1 MAQSQSSTQPP
12 QDIRSFADFM
22 LDLQRGCLIRDGHE
36 IKLRPKSYE
45 ALKYLVEN
53 PGRILAKEELIQA
66 IWPDSFVTDD
76 SLVQCLREV
85 RRALSDESQQFLKT
99 VPRRGYIFDTE
110 VSAGQRNQAHPAIV
124 TEQIEGVKLV
134 IEKDQT
140 PIARYGKL
148 FGVAIAAAILAGA
161 GFLLVRSIRRSNLAL
176 GAPAAAAPF
185 TLFQKIQP
193 TQLTNL
199 GSVMGIAISPDGRYV
214 VYTLEEAGHQ
224 SLWLRQIE
232 TSSGQQITAPAAVN
246 YFGLLFSPDGQ
257 YIYFARRDNPEAVID
272 IYRLPLLGGV
282 PTKLIENTEGY
293 FALSPDNKQI
303 CFVRDSATKEES
315 SLMVG
320 DLNGSERQ
328 LSQRQL
334 PQRFRYPAW
343 SPDGGVIV
351 ASAGNFDA
359 QGSLV
364 EAIELRLS
372 DGIERRLTTRL
383 WPEIGQKVWLPD
395 GSGLLVIAGDQTSR
409 PYQRQV
415 WFLGYPDGHLR
426 QLTNDVGSY
435 VCLSLTRDSTMLAT
449 LETRLEANIWVTGA
463 NAAGRAAKVATGA
476 GGFAWTPDGRIV
488 YGSHASGS
496 KEIWIMN
503 QDGSQQR
510 QLTFSNGFNTSP
522 TVSPDGAQIVFA
534 SDRAG
539 GLNLWKMKI
548 DGNDPV
554 RLTAGTG
561 EDYPRFSPDGR
572 YLLYTSVGNWRLW
585 RMPAGGGEAV
595 ALGSDHSEAA
605 NISPDGKWFAS
616 FTRAD
621 KPDSQYQIVVAPF
634 AGGLPAK
641 KFFLPKDGSYQS
653 ADVRWTPD
661 AQSLTYVVTKAGVSN
676 IWRQPLAGGE
686 PKQITNFETDKIFYF
701 DLSRDGQEL
710 VCSRGRWAHDVV
722 LIKGVRQAGSEKQN

>member
-1 MAQSQSSTQPP
+1 MAQSQSSSQPP
-12 QDIRSFADFM
+12 QDIRSFADFK
-22 LDLQRGCLIRDGHE
+22 LDLKRGCLIRDGHE

-45 ALKYLVEN
+45 TLKYLVEN

-66 IWPDSFVTDD
+66 VWPDSFVTDD

-99 VPRRGYIFDTE
+99 VPRRGYIFDME
-110 VSAGQRNQAHPAIV
+110 VSAGQQNQTHPAIM

-134 IEKDQT
+134 IESDKSA
-140 PIARYGKL
+140 IGKYGKL
-148 FGVAIAAAILAGA
+148 FGGVIVIAVLASA
-161 GFLLVRSIRRSNLAL
+161 GFLLFRSIRHSRLVL
-176 GAPAAAAPF
+176 GSPAAAAPF
-185 TLFQKIQP
+185 SSFQKIQP

-214 VYTLEEAGHQ
+214 VYTLEEAGRQ

-232 TSSGQQITAPAAVN
+232 TNSGQQITAPAAVN
-246 YFGLLFSPDGQ
+246 YFELLFSPDGQ
-257 YIYFARRDNPEAVID
+257 YIYFARRDSPQGVIN

-282 PTKLIENTEGY
+282 PARLIENAEGY
-293 FALSPDNKQI
+293 FSLSPDNKQI
-303 CFVRDSATKEES
+303 CFVRDSATNEQSK
-315 SLMVG
+315 LMAA
-320 DLNGSERQ
+320 DINGAERQ

-364 EAIELRLS
+364 EAIELRLT
-372 DGIERRLTTRL
+372 DGIERRLTTQL

-426 QLTNDVGSY
+426 PLTNDVSTY
-435 VCLSLTRDSTMLAT
+435 ICLSLTRDSTMLAT

-463 NAAGRAAKVATGA
+463 NSAGRAAKVATGA

-503 QDGSQQR
+503 PDGSQQR

-522 TVSPDGAQIVFA
+522 TVSPDGAEIVFA

-548 DGNDPV
+548 DGSDVV
-554 RLTAGTG
+554 RLTSGAG

-572 YLLYTSVGNWRLW
+572 YLIYTSVGNWRLW
-585 RMPAGGGEAV
+585 RMPAAGGEAV
-595 ALGSDHSEAA
+595 AMGSDHSEAA
-605 NISPDGKWFAS
+605 NVSPDGKWFAS
-616 FTRAD
+616 FTRD
-621 KPDSQYQIVVAPF
+621 DQPNSPYQIVVAPF
-634 AGGLPAK
+634 DGGPPAK
-641 KFFLPKDGSYQS
+641 KFVLSKDFGYQS

-661 AQSLTYVVTKAGVSN
+661 GQSLTYVVTEAGVSN
-676 IWRQPLAGGE
+676 IWKQSLAGGE
-686 PKQITNFETDKIFYF
+686 PKQITNFEADKIFYF

-722 LIKGVRQAGSEKQN
+722 LIKGVRPAT